1 MQPDTVVRL
10 TNFLCV
16 SEGRGGEARGLAAPM
31 PGAGAMVADRF
42 RMIRQLGDGSMG
54 SVWLAHDM
62 RLDTPCALKLV
73 HSNLAGRHDIR
84 ARFEREAK
92 AAARLRSSHV
102 VQILDYGVWN
112 DLQYIAMELLKGETL
127 EERLCRRGA
136 LSAGQTVAVI
146 LQVAR
151 ALMKAHAAGL
161 VHRDLTP
168 NNIFLVTEDDH
179 EIAKV
184 LDFGIVKSPLPTVHE
199 CITAAG
205 VMIGTPLYMSPEQA
219 QGLTCIDYRSD
230 LWSLAVIAFRCVT
243 GRFPFDSEALGE
255 LVMQI
260 VVNELPRPS
269 SLNPSVPLGFDA
281 WWTRAAARDPALR
294 FRSAKELA
302 DTLASV
308 LGVGAPVSWPTPIPP
323 AAPRFHA
330 PPPGAHYARRAEED
344 EAPLSRGGGWRS
356 RAKDAGAAL
365 AIITFVALL
374 TAQGSSC
381 VESVASM
388 SVKEPAAVM
397 KSELALTPQSSAA
410 ASAASSRGQ
419 RTSSILPSLH
429 AE

>member
-1 MQPDTVVRL
+1 MIER
-10 TNFLCV
+10 
-16 SEGRGGEARGLAAPM
+16 RGGDARYAPAPM
-31 PGAGAMVADRF
+31 LGAGAIVADRF
-42 RMIRQLGDGSMG
+42 RMIRQLGDGAMG
-54 SVWLAHDM
+54 SVWLAHDV

-73 HSNLAGRHDIR
+73 HNALAGRHDIR

-112 DLQYIAMELLKGETL
+112 DLQYIAMELLEGESL
-127 EERLCRRGA
+127 EERLCRRGS
-136 LSAGQTVAVI
+136 LSAAETIAVI
-146 LQVAR
+146 LQIAR

-179 EIAKV
+179 EIVKV

-243 GRFPFDSEALGE
+243 GRLPFDSEALGE

-260 VVNELPRPS
+260 VVNELPTPS
-269 SLNPSVPLGFDA
+269 RLNPSVPPGFDA
-281 WWTRAAARDPALR
+281 WWARAAVRDPALR

-302 DTLASV
+302 DSLAFV
-308 LGVGAPVSWPTPIPP
+308 LGLSAEAIRPIPIPP

-330 PPPGAHYARRAEED
+330 PPPSAHHARSARED
-344 EAPLSRGGGWRS
+344 EAPPSRGGGWRS

-365 AIITFVALL
+365 AIIAFVALL
-374 TAQGSSC
+374 TVRGSSC
-381 VESVASM
+381 IESFASM
-388 SVKEPAAVM
+388 SVEEPAAM
-397 KSELALTPQSSAA
+397 KSELALKPPSPAA
-410 ASAASSRGQ
+410 ASAAPSRAQ
-419 RTSSILPSLH
+419 ATSPILPSRPISTPTSLY
-429 AE
+429 